1 MVTSIH
7 DTAGLYAKLLNMYDI
22 QCMYV
27 ATYLIR
33 MYIIFQFRNIYE
45 DLAHVIKSWKNSRP
59 PVFRGAWEKDSR
71 PGRLKMALGVRKC
84 GSQTIITNTVQ
95 YACTEQHL
103 PCRYVYY
110 I

>member
-1 MVTSIH
+1 
-7 DTAGLYAKLLNMYDI
+7 
-22 QCMYV
+22 MYV

-33 MYIIFQFRNIYE
+33 MYIISQFRNIVIIYE

-84 GSQTIITNTVQ
+84 GSQTITNTTICMHGDRTCHAVM
-95 YACTEQHL
+95 CI
-103 PCRYVYY
+103 VYKTLSKAL
-110 I
+110 